1 MPQPVITAL
10 AQGNCAHGG
19 KATFVSTASKVLFD
33 SGPPLV
39 LGDKGIVAG
48 CAFTVPTGKPQPCVT
63 VLLMQTASKV
73 LVEGRAVILQS
84 PGDICQSAEQ
94 VPQGP
99 VAYTKV
105 QTKVVAT

>member
-1 MPQPVITAL
+1 
-10 AQGNCAHGG
+10 
-19 KATFVSTASKVLFD
+19 
-33 SGPPLV
+33 
-39 LGDKGIVAG
+39 
-48 CAFTVPTGKPQPCVT
+48 
-63 VLLMQTASKV
+63 MQTASKV